1 MLELTSTIRLE
12 HFGLPPDLP
21 PIEEYA
27 RKLPFAYLAEE
38 APDLARYVERHYPDP
53 NATVS
58 GWAKQFLEGEDGTDT
73 FAMLTHMCKGIQ
85 ETLKY
90 AMRFEAGTQA
100 PAVTLESGGGT
111 CRDYALLMMEGVRA
125 LGLAARF
132 ITGYLYDPAL
142 DDAAGGASSPAH
154 PHAWMEVY
162 LPGAG
167 WVEFDPT
174 NGIIGTERLI
184 RVAVGRDPE
193 QAMPIKGTFTGAADV
208 AINTLVDVQVR
219 TLAPA
224 ADAVA
229 EAPAPPSRHQRRRS
243 DAHHAIVNSRLAAS
257 VRQSGIL
264 REDADDAHS
273 PACRLRCRC
282 RCFHCRGH
290 GHGAEPADPATRHR
304 LPPSTARP
312 SPSPRARAPRCR
324 SSSPTIGASCW

>member
-1 MLELTSTIRLE
+1 MQ
-12 HFGLPPDLP
+12 GL
-21 PIEEYA
+21 
-27 RKLPFAYLAEE
+27 
-38 APDLARYVERHYPDP
+38 
-53 NATVS
+53 
-58 GWAKQFLEGEDGTDT
+58 
-73 FAMLTHMCKGIQ
+73 Q
-85 ETLKY
+85 ETLNY

-154 PHAWMEVY
+154 SHAWMEVY

-193 QAMPIKGTFTGAADV
+193 QAMPIKGTFTGAANV
-208 AINTLVDVQVR
+208 AVNTLVDVQVR
-219 TLAPA
+219 TLAPM

-229 EAPAPPSRHQRRRS
+229 EAAAPP
-243 DAHHAIVNSRLAAS
+243 L
-257 VRQSGIL
+257 
-264 REDADDAHS
+264 
-273 PACRLRCRC
+273 PP
-282 RCFHCRGH
+282 
-290 GHGAEPADPATRHR
+290 EPAVPTPPPA
-304 LPPSTARP
+304 
-312 SPSPRARAPRCR
+312 APVQTPITQ
-324 SSSPTIGASCW
+324 S